1 MEGKPLVSVIIPVYN
16 VEKYIREC
24 LDSIVNQSYKNL
36 QIILVDDGSTDNS
49 GKICDEYAKKDSRI
63 TVVHQE
69 NQGAGA
75 AKNTGLD
82 LIKGEYFSIID
93 SDDYIDLSMY
103 EKMVSLMKQ
112 YDSDIVQCL
121 FKQVYVNKIIMRQ
134 YSTLKKSCTVLTQQK
149 YLQHFLH
156 DWKFAIFATK
166 IFKTSLLGGVRFPV
180 GRKIDD
186 EFFTY
191 KLVCNAKR
199 IVNTTAPFYFY
210 RMRKSSVMNNNA
222 KDRLIYDRIDC
233 FVERYEYV
241 SSRFPKLRKTYYNK
255 LSDSLLLYKSKLG
268 TDDDKLN
275 ELLLKYPY
283 KQPNVITK
291 ISNRFRRQKNY
302 EQPIDTKNC
311 SLFE

>member
-1 MEGKPLVSVIIPVYN
+1 
-16 VEKYIREC
+16 
-24 LDSIVNQSYKNL
+24 
-36 QIILVDDGSTDNS
+36 
-49 GKICDEYAKKDSRI
+49 
-63 TVVHQE
+63 
-69 NQGAGA
+69 
-75 AKNTGLD
+75 
-82 LIKGEYFSIID
+82 
-93 SDDYIDLSMY
+93 
-103 EKMVSLMKQ
+103 
-112 YDSDIVQCL
+112 
-121 FKQVYVNKIIMRQ
+121 
-134 YSTLKKSCTVLTQQK
+134 
-149 YLQHFLH
+149 
-156 DWKFAIFATK
+156 
-166 IFKTSLLGGVRFPV
+166 
-180 GRKIDD
+180 
-186 EFFTY
+186 
-191 KLVCNAKR
+191 
-199 IVNTTAPFYFY
+199 
-210 RMRKSSVMNNNA
+210 MNNNA

>member
-1 MEGKPLVSVIIPVYN
+1 MEEKTLVSVIIPVYN